1 MKFFRKLKEKLFST
15 SSKIKDG
22 LEGIIDNQS
31 IENVQEEQSKQDK
44 LDKNLSQKINENFEQ
59 KKEKTLEESHKNN
72 IKIDKTK
79 SLVSVSNKSKELP
92 NTVEKIQKTSSSKK
106 TGIFS
111 KIIKTVEK
119 VTKKRKLDDKMLN
132 EIEDLLISSD
142 IGVSTASLIV
152 EKIKKEN
159 FSKELDIKQLKQ
171 LISDEIYEI
180 MNVSDS
186 FLKIKEDQLNIW
198 LFVGVNGSGK
208 TTTIG
213 KIAKQEKDNGKKV
226 ILAAADTFRAAAVD
240 QLSIWSKRVGIE
252 MVKGEEKSDPA
263 SVVYKAI
270 EEAKLYYASNDRGK
284 MIMACGTGKTYTSLK
299 IAEAIAN
306 KKFVLY
312 MVPSLALMSQSIREW
327 KNDCEEE
334 FIAFSA
340 CSDKKVGK
348 VKSDNDQIQV
358 KLNELGYDFDER
370 NINKLFKQF
379 KNLADK
385 KKQVFE
391 EDLYAMVESEK
402 NFQKKM
408 PINLIDLSLKC
419 GQGKNAEAKL
429 KLEIFGEKKLIKEVG
444 NGPIDAIFNALK
456 ALIPNKANLIV
467 YQVNAIT
474 KGTDAQAEVN
484 VRLEEKSISVQGQGS
499 DIDTMVAS
507 AKAYINA
514 MNKLILKRKRAND
527 SKSVFQ
533 TSNEKLNK
541 HVI

>member
-31 IENVQEEQSKQDK
+31 IENVKEEQSKQDI
-44 LDKNLSQKINENFEQ
+44 LDKNLSPKLNENFEQ

-92 NTVEKIQKTSSSKK
+92 STVEKIQKTSSSKK

-270 EEAKLYYASNDRGK
+270 EEAKKSDYDLLLIDTAGRLQNKTDLMQELEKIIRVIKKQDPSAPHNCLIVLDATTGQNVISQVEVFLQSAGLTGIIMTKLDGTARGGVLV
-284 MIMACGTGKTYTSLK
+284 AVT
-299 IAEAIAN
+299 
-306 KKFVLY
+306 KKFNLPIY
-312 MVPSLALMSQSIREW
+312 RI
-327 KNDCEEE
+327 
-334 FIAFSA
+334 
-340 CSDKKVGK
+340 G
-348 VKSDNDQIQV
+348 
-358 KLNELGYDFDER
+358 LGEKIEDLETFDP
-370 NINKLFKQF
+370 KLFSR
-379 KNLADK
+379 
-385 KKQVFE
+385 V
-391 EDLYAMVESEK
+391 
-402 NFQKKM
+402 
-408 PINLIDLSLKC
+408 I
-419 GQGKNAEAKL
+419 
-429 KLEIFGEKKLIKEVG
+429 VG
-444 NGPIDAIFNALK
+444 LDNNP
-456 ALIPNKANLIV
+456 V
-467 YQVNAIT
+467 
-474 KGTDAQAEVN
+474 
-484 VRLEEKSISVQGQGS
+484 
-499 DIDTMVAS
+499 
-507 AKAYINA
+507 
-514 MNKLILKRKRAND
+514 
-527 SKSVFQ
+527 
-533 TSNEKLNK
+533 
-541 HVI
+541 

>member
-31 IENVQEEQSKQDK
+31 IENVQEEHSKQDK
-44 LDKNLSQKINENFEQ
+44 LDKSLSQKINENFEQ

-92 NTVEKIQKTSSSKK
+92 STVEKIQKTSSSKK

-270 EEAKLYYASNDRGK
+270 EEAKKSDYDLLLIDTAGRLQNKTDLMQELEKIIRVIKKQDPSAPHNCLIVLDATTGQNVISQVEVFLQSAGLTGIIMTKLDGTARGGVLV
-284 MIMACGTGKTYTSLK
+284 AVT
-299 IAEAIAN
+299 
-306 KKFVLY
+306 KKFNLPIY
-312 MVPSLALMSQSIREW
+312 RI
-327 KNDCEEE
+327 
-334 FIAFSA
+334 
-340 CSDKKVGK
+340 G
-348 VKSDNDQIQV
+348 
-358 KLNELGYDFDER
+358 LGEKIEDLETFDP
-370 NINKLFKQF
+370 KLFSR
-379 KNLADK
+379 
-385 KKQVFE
+385 V
-391 EDLYAMVESEK
+391 
-402 NFQKKM
+402 
-408 PINLIDLSLKC
+408 I
-419 GQGKNAEAKL
+419 
-429 KLEIFGEKKLIKEVG
+429 VG
-444 NGPIDAIFNALK
+444 LDNNP
-456 ALIPNKANLIV
+456 V
-467 YQVNAIT
+467 
-474 KGTDAQAEVN
+474 
-484 VRLEEKSISVQGQGS
+484 
-499 DIDTMVAS
+499 
-507 AKAYINA
+507 
-514 MNKLILKRKRAND
+514 
-527 SKSVFQ
+527 
-533 TSNEKLNK
+533 
-541 HVI
+541 

>member
-22 LEGIIDNQS
+22 LEEIIDNQS

-44 LDKNLSQKINENFEQ
+44 LDKSLSQKINENFEQ

-92 NTVEKIQKTSSSKK
+92 STVEKIQKTSSSKK

-270 EEAKLYYASNDRGK
+270 EEAKKSDYDLLLIDTAGRLQNKTDLMQELEKIIRVIKKQDPSAPHNCLIVLDATTGQNVISQVEVFLQSAGLTGIIMTKLDGTARGGVLV
-284 MIMACGTGKTYTSLK
+284 AVT
-299 IAEAIAN
+299 
-306 KKFVLY
+306 KKFNLPIY
-312 MVPSLALMSQSIREW
+312 RI
-327 KNDCEEE
+327 
-334 FIAFSA
+334 
-340 CSDKKVGK
+340 G
-348 VKSDNDQIQV
+348 
-358 KLNELGYDFDER
+358 LGEKIEDLETFDP
-370 NINKLFKQF
+370 KLFSR
-379 KNLADK
+379 
-385 KKQVFE
+385 V
-391 EDLYAMVESEK
+391 
-402 NFQKKM
+402 
-408 PINLIDLSLKC
+408 I
-419 GQGKNAEAKL
+419 
-429 KLEIFGEKKLIKEVG
+429 VG
-444 NGPIDAIFNALK
+444 LDNNP
-456 ALIPNKANLIV
+456 V
-467 YQVNAIT
+467 
-474 KGTDAQAEVN
+474 
-484 VRLEEKSISVQGQGS
+484 
-499 DIDTMVAS
+499 
-507 AKAYINA
+507 
-514 MNKLILKRKRAND
+514 
-527 SKSVFQ
+527 
-533 TSNEKLNK
+533 
-541 HVI
+541 

>member
-44 LDKNLSQKINENFEQ
+44 LDKSLSQKINENFEQ

-92 NTVEKIQKTSSSKK
+92 STVEKIQKTSSSKK

-270 EEAKLYYASNDRGK
+270 EEAKKSDYDLLLIDTAGRLQNKTDLMQELEKIIRVIKKQDPSAPHNCLIVLDATTGQNVISQVEVFLQSAGLTGIIMTKLDGTARG
-284 MIMACGTGKTYTSLK
+284 GVL
-299 IAEAIAN
+299 IAVT
-306 KKFVLY
+306 KKFNLPIY
-312 MVPSLALMSQSIREW
+312 RI
-327 KNDCEEE
+327 
-334 FIAFSA
+334 
-340 CSDKKVGK
+340 G
-348 VKSDNDQIQV
+348 
-358 KLNELGYDFDER
+358 LGEKIEDLETFDP
-370 NINKLFKQF
+370 KLFSR
-379 KNLADK
+379 
-385 KKQVFE
+385 V
-391 EDLYAMVESEK
+391 
-402 NFQKKM
+402 
-408 PINLIDLSLKC
+408 I
-419 GQGKNAEAKL
+419 
-429 KLEIFGEKKLIKEVG
+429 VG
-444 NGPIDAIFNALK
+444 LDNNP
-456 ALIPNKANLIV
+456 V
-467 YQVNAIT
+467 
-474 KGTDAQAEVN
+474 
-484 VRLEEKSISVQGQGS
+484 
-499 DIDTMVAS
+499 
-507 AKAYINA
+507 
-514 MNKLILKRKRAND
+514 
-527 SKSVFQ
+527 
-533 TSNEKLNK
+533 
-541 HVI
+541 

>member
-44 LDKNLSQKINENFEQ
+44 LDKSLSQKINENFQQ

-92 NTVEKIQKTSSSKK
+92 STVEKIQKTSSSKK

-270 EEAKLYYASNDRGK
+270 EEAKKSDYDLLLIDTAGRLQNKTDLMQELEKIIRVIKKQDPSAPHNCLIVLDATTGQNVISQVEVFLQSAGLTGIIMTKLDGTARGGVLV
-284 MIMACGTGKTYTSLK
+284 AVT
-299 IAEAIAN
+299 
-306 KKFVLY
+306 KKFNLPIY
-312 MVPSLALMSQSIREW
+312 RI
-327 KNDCEEE
+327 
-334 FIAFSA
+334 
-340 CSDKKVGK
+340 G
-348 VKSDNDQIQV
+348 
-358 KLNELGYDFDER
+358 LGEKIEDLETFDP
-370 NINKLFKQF
+370 KLFSR
-379 KNLADK
+379 
-385 KKQVFE
+385 V
-391 EDLYAMVESEK
+391 
-402 NFQKKM
+402 
-408 PINLIDLSLKC
+408 I
-419 GQGKNAEAKL
+419 
-429 KLEIFGEKKLIKEVG
+429 VG
-444 NGPIDAIFNALK
+444 LDNNP
-456 ALIPNKANLIV
+456 V
-467 YQVNAIT
+467 
-474 KGTDAQAEVN
+474 
-484 VRLEEKSISVQGQGS
+484 
-499 DIDTMVAS
+499 
-507 AKAYINA
+507 
-514 MNKLILKRKRAND
+514 
-527 SKSVFQ
+527 
-533 TSNEKLNK
+533 
-541 HVI
+541 

>member
-44 LDKNLSQKINENFEQ
+44 LDKSLSQKINENFEQ
-59 KKEKTLEESHKNN
+59 KKEKTLKESHENN

-79 SLVSVSNKSKELP
+79 SLVSISNKNKELP
-92 NTVEKIQKTSSSKK
+92 NTVEQTQKTSSSKK

-180 MNVSDS
+180 MDVSDS

-270 EEAKLYYASNDRGK
+270 EEAKKSDYDLLLIDTAGRLQNKTDLMQELEKIIRVIKKQDPSAPHNCLIVLDATTGQNVISQVEVFLQSAGLTGIIMTKLDGTARGGVLV
-284 MIMACGTGKTYTSLK
+284 AVT
-299 IAEAIAN
+299 
-306 KKFVLY
+306 KKFNLPIY
-312 MVPSLALMSQSIREW
+312 RI
-327 KNDCEEE
+327 
-334 FIAFSA
+334 
-340 CSDKKVGK
+340 G
-348 VKSDNDQIQV
+348 
-358 KLNELGYDFDER
+358 LGEKIEDLETFDP
-370 NINKLFKQF
+370 KLFSR
-379 KNLADK
+379 
-385 KKQVFE
+385 V
-391 EDLYAMVESEK
+391 
-402 NFQKKM
+402 
-408 PINLIDLSLKC
+408 I
-419 GQGKNAEAKL
+419 
-429 KLEIFGEKKLIKEVG
+429 VG
-444 NGPIDAIFNALK
+444 LDNNP
-456 ALIPNKANLIV
+456 V
-467 YQVNAIT
+467 
-474 KGTDAQAEVN
+474 
-484 VRLEEKSISVQGQGS
+484 
-499 DIDTMVAS
+499 
-507 AKAYINA
+507 
-514 MNKLILKRKRAND
+514 
-527 SKSVFQ
+527 
-533 TSNEKLNK
+533 
-541 HVI
+541 

>member
-44 LDKNLSQKINENFEQ
+44 LDKSLSQKINENFEQ
-59 KKEKTLEESHKNN
+59 KKEKTLKESHKNN

-92 NTVEKIQKTSSSKK
+92 STVEKIQKTSSSKK

-180 MNVSDS
+180 MDVSDS

-270 EEAKLYYASNDRGK
+270 EEAK
-284 MIMACGTGKTYTSLK
+284 
-299 IAEAIAN
+299 
-306 KKFVLY
+306 
-312 MVPSLALMSQSIREW
+312 
-327 KNDCEEE
+327 
-334 FIAFSA
+334 
-340 CSDKKVGK
+340 
-348 VKSDNDQIQV
+348 KSDYDLLLIDTAGRLQNKTDLMQELEKIIRVIKKQDPSAPHNCLIVLDATTGQNVISQV
-358 KLNELGYDFDER
+358 EVFLQSAGLTGIIMTKLDGTARGGVLVAVTNKFNLPIYRIGLGEKIEDLETFDP
-370 NINKLFKQF
+370 KLFSR
-379 KNLADK
+379 
-385 KKQVFE
+385 V
-391 EDLYAMVESEK
+391 
-402 NFQKKM
+402 
-408 PINLIDLSLKC
+408 I
-419 GQGKNAEAKL
+419 
-429 KLEIFGEKKLIKEVG
+429 VG
-444 NGPIDAIFNALK
+444 LDNNP
-456 ALIPNKANLIV
+456 V
-467 YQVNAIT
+467 
-474 KGTDAQAEVN
+474 
-484 VRLEEKSISVQGQGS
+484 
-499 DIDTMVAS
+499 
-507 AKAYINA
+507 
-514 MNKLILKRKRAND
+514 
-527 SKSVFQ
+527 
-533 TSNEKLNK
+533 
-541 HVI
+541 

>member
-44 LDKNLSQKINENFEQ
+44 LDKSLSQKINENFEQ
-59 KKEKTLEESHKNN
+59 KKEKILEESHKNN

-92 NTVEKIQKTSSSKK
+92 STVEKIQKTSSSKK

-270 EEAKLYYASNDRGK
+270 EEAK
-284 MIMACGTGKTYTSLK
+284 
-299 IAEAIAN
+299 
-306 KKFVLY
+306 
-312 MVPSLALMSQSIREW
+312 
-327 KNDCEEE
+327 
-334 FIAFSA
+334 
-340 CSDKKVGK
+340 
-348 VKSDNDQIQV
+348 KSDYDLLLIDTAGRLQNKTDLMQELEKIIRVIKKQDPSAPHNCLIVLDATTGQNVISQV
-358 KLNELGYDFDER
+358 EVFLQSAGLTGIIMTKLDGTARGGVLVAVTNKFNLPIYRIGLGEKIEDLETFDP
-370 NINKLFKQF
+370 KLFSR
-379 KNLADK
+379 
-385 KKQVFE
+385 V
-391 EDLYAMVESEK
+391 
-402 NFQKKM
+402 
-408 PINLIDLSLKC
+408 I
-419 GQGKNAEAKL
+419 
-429 KLEIFGEKKLIKEVG
+429 VG
-444 NGPIDAIFNALK
+444 LDNNP
-456 ALIPNKANLIV
+456 V
-467 YQVNAIT
+467 
-474 KGTDAQAEVN
+474 
-484 VRLEEKSISVQGQGS
+484 
-499 DIDTMVAS
+499 
-507 AKAYINA
+507 
-514 MNKLILKRKRAND
+514 
-527 SKSVFQ
+527 
-533 TSNEKLNK
+533 
-541 HVI
+541 

>member
-44 LDKNLSQKINENFEQ
+44 LDKSLSQKINENFEQ

-92 NTVEKIQKTSSSKK
+92 NTVVKIQKTSSSKK

-213 KIAKQEKDNGKKV
+213 KIAKQEKNNGKKV

-263 SVVYKAI
+263 SVVYIAI
-270 EEAKLYYASNDRGK
+270 EEAKKSDYDLLLIDTAGRLQNKTDLMQELEKIIRVIKKQDPSAPHNCLIVLDATTGQNVISQVEVFLQSAGLTGIIMTKLDGTARGGVLV
-284 MIMACGTGKTYTSLK
+284 AVT
-299 IAEAIAN
+299 
-306 KKFVLY
+306 KKFNLPIY
-312 MVPSLALMSQSIREW
+312 RI
-327 KNDCEEE
+327 
-334 FIAFSA
+334 
-340 CSDKKVGK
+340 G
-348 VKSDNDQIQV
+348 
-358 KLNELGYDFDER
+358 LGEKIEDLEPFDP
-370 NINKLFKQF
+370 KLFSR
-379 KNLADK
+379 
-385 KKQVFE
+385 V
-391 EDLYAMVESEK
+391 
-402 NFQKKM
+402 
-408 PINLIDLSLKC
+408 I
-419 GQGKNAEAKL
+419 
-429 KLEIFGEKKLIKEVG
+429 VG
-444 NGPIDAIFNALK
+444 LDNNP
-456 ALIPNKANLIV
+456 V
-467 YQVNAIT
+467 
-474 KGTDAQAEVN
+474 
-484 VRLEEKSISVQGQGS
+484 
-499 DIDTMVAS
+499 
-507 AKAYINA
+507 
-514 MNKLILKRKRAND
+514 
-527 SKSVFQ
+527 
-533 TSNEKLNK
+533 
-541 HVI
+541 

>member
-44 LDKNLSQKINENFEQ
+44 LDKSLSQKINENFEQ

-240 QLSIWSKRVGIE
+240 QLSIWSKRVGIH

-270 EEAKLYYASNDRGK
+270 EEAKKSDYDLLLIDTAGRLQNKTDLMQELEKIIRVIKKQDPSAPHNCLIVLDATTGQNVISQVEVFLQSAGLTGIIMTKLDGTARGGVLV
-284 MIMACGTGKTYTSLK
+284 AVT
-299 IAEAIAN
+299 
-306 KKFVLY
+306 KKFNLPIY
-312 MVPSLALMSQSIREW
+312 RI
-327 KNDCEEE
+327 
-334 FIAFSA
+334 
-340 CSDKKVGK
+340 G
-348 VKSDNDQIQV
+348 
-358 KLNELGYDFDER
+358 LGEKIEDLETFDP
-370 NINKLFKQF
+370 KLFSR
-379 KNLADK
+379 
-385 KKQVFE
+385 V
-391 EDLYAMVESEK
+391 
-402 NFQKKM
+402 
-408 PINLIDLSLKC
+408 I
-419 GQGKNAEAKL
+419 
-429 KLEIFGEKKLIKEVG
+429 VG
-444 NGPIDAIFNALK
+444 LDNNP
-456 ALIPNKANLIV
+456 V
-467 YQVNAIT
+467 
-474 KGTDAQAEVN
+474 
-484 VRLEEKSISVQGQGS
+484 
-499 DIDTMVAS
+499 
-507 AKAYINA
+507 
-514 MNKLILKRKRAND
+514 
-527 SKSVFQ
+527 
-533 TSNEKLNK
+533 
-541 HVI
+541 

>member
-31 IENVQEEQSKQDK
+31 IENVKEEQSKQDK
-44 LDKNLSQKINENFEQ
+44 LDKSLSQKINENFEQ

-79 SLVSVSNKSKELP
+79 SLVSVSSKSKELP
-92 NTVEKIQKTSSSKK
+92 STVEKIQKTSSSKK

-270 EEAKLYYASNDRGK
+270 EEAKKSDYDLLLIDTAGRLQNKTDLMQELEKIIRVIKKQDPSAPHNCLIVLDATTGQNVISQVEVFLQSAGLTGIIMTKLDGTARGGVLV
-284 MIMACGTGKTYTSLK
+284 AVT
-299 IAEAIAN
+299 
-306 KKFVLY
+306 KKFNLPIY
-312 MVPSLALMSQSIREW
+312 RI
-327 KNDCEEE
+327 
-334 FIAFSA
+334 
-340 CSDKKVGK
+340 G
-348 VKSDNDQIQV
+348 
-358 KLNELGYDFDER
+358 LGEKIEDLETFDP
-370 NINKLFKQF
+370 KLFSR
-379 KNLADK
+379 
-385 KKQVFE
+385 V
-391 EDLYAMVESEK
+391 
-402 NFQKKM
+402 
-408 PINLIDLSLKC
+408 I
-419 GQGKNAEAKL
+419 
-429 KLEIFGEKKLIKEVG
+429 VG
-444 NGPIDAIFNALK
+444 LDNNP
-456 ALIPNKANLIV
+456 V
-467 YQVNAIT
+467 
-474 KGTDAQAEVN
+474 
-484 VRLEEKSISVQGQGS
+484 
-499 DIDTMVAS
+499 
-507 AKAYINA
+507 
-514 MNKLILKRKRAND
+514 
-527 SKSVFQ
+527 
-533 TSNEKLNK
+533 
-541 HVI
+541 

>member
-44 LDKNLSQKINENFEQ
+44 LDKSLSQKINENFEQ

-92 NTVEKIQKTSSSKK
+92 STVEKIQKTSSSKK

-180 MNVSDS
+180 MDVSDS
-186 FLKIKEDQLNIW
+186 ILKIKEDQLNIW

-270 EEAKLYYASNDRGK
+270 EEAK
-284 MIMACGTGKTYTSLK
+284 
-299 IAEAIAN
+299 
-306 KKFVLY
+306 
-312 MVPSLALMSQSIREW
+312 
-327 KNDCEEE
+327 
-334 FIAFSA
+334 
-340 CSDKKVGK
+340 
-348 VKSDNDQIQV
+348 KSDYDLLLIDTAGRLQNKTDLMQ
-358 KLNELGYDFDER
+358 ELEKIIR
-370 NINKLFKQF
+370 VI
-379 KNLADK
+379 
-385 KKQVFE
+385 KKQDPSAPHNCLIVLDATTGQNVISQVEVFLQSAGLTGIIMTKLDGTARGGVLVAVTNKFNLPIYRIGLGE
-391 EDLYAMVESEK
+391 KIEDLETFDPELFSRV
-402 NFQKKM
+402 
-408 PINLIDLSLKC
+408 I
-419 GQGKNAEAKL
+419 
-429 KLEIFGEKKLIKEVG
+429 VG
-444 NGPIDAIFNALK
+444 LDNNP
-456 ALIPNKANLIV
+456 V
-467 YQVNAIT
+467 
-474 KGTDAQAEVN
+474 
-484 VRLEEKSISVQGQGS
+484 
-499 DIDTMVAS
+499 
-507 AKAYINA
+507 
-514 MNKLILKRKRAND
+514 
-527 SKSVFQ
+527 
-533 TSNEKLNK
+533 
-541 HVI
+541 

>member
-31 IENVQEEQSKQDK
+31 IENVQEEQSKQDE
-44 LDKNLSQKINENFEQ
+44 LDKSLSQKINENFEQ

-270 EEAKLYYASNDRGK
+270 EEAK
-284 MIMACGTGKTYTSLK
+284 
-299 IAEAIAN
+299 
-306 KKFVLY
+306 
-312 MVPSLALMSQSIREW
+312 
-327 KNDCEEE
+327 
-334 FIAFSA
+334 
-340 CSDKKVGK
+340 
-348 VKSDNDQIQV
+348 KSDYDLLLIDTAGRLQNKTDLMQELEKIIRVIKKQDPSAPHNCLIVLDATTGQNVISQV
-358 KLNELGYDFDER
+358 EVFLQSAGLTGIIMTKLDGTARGGVLVAVTNKFNLPIYRIGLGEKIEDLETFDP
-370 NINKLFKQF
+370 KLFSR
-379 KNLADK
+379 
-385 KKQVFE
+385 V
-391 EDLYAMVESEK
+391 
-402 NFQKKM
+402 
-408 PINLIDLSLKC
+408 I
-419 GQGKNAEAKL
+419 
-429 KLEIFGEKKLIKEVG
+429 VG
-444 NGPIDAIFNALK
+444 LDNNP
-456 ALIPNKANLIV
+456 V
-467 YQVNAIT
+467 
-474 KGTDAQAEVN
+474 
-484 VRLEEKSISVQGQGS
+484 
-499 DIDTMVAS
+499 
-507 AKAYINA
+507 
-514 MNKLILKRKRAND
+514 
-527 SKSVFQ
+527 
-533 TSNEKLNK
+533 
-541 HVI
+541 

>member
-31 IENVQEEQSKQDK
+31 IENVKEEQSKQDK
-44 LDKNLSQKINENFEQ
+44 LDKSLSQKINENFEQ

-92 NTVEKIQKTSSSKK
+92 STVEKIQKTSSSKK

-180 MNVSDS
+180 MDVSDS
-186 FLKIKEDQLNIW
+186 ILKIKEDQLNIW

-240 QLSIWSKRVGIE
+240 QLSIWSKRAGIE

-270 EEAKLYYASNDRGK
+270 EEAK
-284 MIMACGTGKTYTSLK
+284 
-299 IAEAIAN
+299 
-306 KKFVLY
+306 
-312 MVPSLALMSQSIREW
+312 
-327 KNDCEEE
+327 
-334 FIAFSA
+334 
-340 CSDKKVGK
+340 
-348 VKSDNDQIQV
+348 KSDYDLLLIDTAGRLQNKTDLMQELEKIIRVIKKQDPSAPHNCLIVLDATTGQNVISQV
-358 KLNELGYDFDER
+358 EVFLQSAGLTGIIMTKLDGTARGGVLVAVTNKFNLPIYRIGLGEKIEDLETFDP
-370 NINKLFKQF
+370 KLFSR
-379 KNLADK
+379 
-385 KKQVFE
+385 V
-391 EDLYAMVESEK
+391 
-402 NFQKKM
+402 
-408 PINLIDLSLKC
+408 I
-419 GQGKNAEAKL
+419 
-429 KLEIFGEKKLIKEVG
+429 VG
-444 NGPIDAIFNALK
+444 LDNNP
-456 ALIPNKANLIV
+456 V
-467 YQVNAIT
+467 
-474 KGTDAQAEVN
+474 
-484 VRLEEKSISVQGQGS
+484 
-499 DIDTMVAS
+499 
-507 AKAYINA
+507 
-514 MNKLILKRKRAND
+514 
-527 SKSVFQ
+527 
-533 TSNEKLNK
+533 
-541 HVI
+541 

>member
-44 LDKNLSQKINENFEQ
+44 LDKSLSQKINENFEQ

-79 SLVSVSNKSKELP
+79 SLVSVSTKSKELP

-270 EEAKLYYASNDRGK
+270 EEAKKSDYDLLLIDTAGRLQNKTDLMQELEKIIRVIKKQDPSAPHNCLIVLDATTGQNVISQVEVFLQSAGLTGIIMTKLDGTARGGVLV
-284 MIMACGTGKTYTSLK
+284 AVT
-299 IAEAIAN
+299 
-306 KKFVLY
+306 KKFNLPIY
-312 MVPSLALMSQSIREW
+312 RI
-327 KNDCEEE
+327 
-334 FIAFSA
+334 
-340 CSDKKVGK
+340 G
-348 VKSDNDQIQV
+348 
-358 KLNELGYDFDER
+358 LGEKIEDLETFDP
-370 NINKLFKQF
+370 KLFSR
-379 KNLADK
+379 
-385 KKQVFE
+385 V
-391 EDLYAMVESEK
+391 
-402 NFQKKM
+402 
-408 PINLIDLSLKC
+408 I
-419 GQGKNAEAKL
+419 
-429 KLEIFGEKKLIKEVG
+429 VG
-444 NGPIDAIFNALK
+444 LDNNP
-456 ALIPNKANLIV
+456 V
-467 YQVNAIT
+467 
-474 KGTDAQAEVN
+474 
-484 VRLEEKSISVQGQGS
+484 
-499 DIDTMVAS
+499 
-507 AKAYINA
+507 
-514 MNKLILKRKRAND
+514 
-527 SKSVFQ
+527 
-533 TSNEKLNK
+533 
-541 HVI
+541 

>member
-44 LDKNLSQKINENFEQ
+44 LDKSLSQKINENFEQ
-59 KKEKTLEESHKNN
+59 KKEKTLEESYKNN

-92 NTVEKIQKTSSSKK
+92 STVEKIQKTSSSKK

-180 MNVSDS
+180 MDVSDS
-186 FLKIKEDQLNIW
+186 ILKIKEDQLNIW

-270 EEAKLYYASNDRGK
+270 EEAK
-284 MIMACGTGKTYTSLK
+284 
-299 IAEAIAN
+299 
-306 KKFVLY
+306 
-312 MVPSLALMSQSIREW
+312 
-327 KNDCEEE
+327 
-334 FIAFSA
+334 
-340 CSDKKVGK
+340 
-348 VKSDNDQIQV
+348 KSDYDLLLIDTAGRLQNKTDLMQ
-358 KLNELGYDFDER
+358 ELEKIIR
-370 NINKLFKQF
+370 VI
-379 KNLADK
+379 
-385 KKQVFE
+385 KKQDPSAPHNCLIVLDATTGQNVISQVEVFLQSAGLTGIIMTKLDGTARGGVLVAVTNKFNLPIYRIGLGE
-391 EDLYAMVESEK
+391 KIEDLETFDPELFSRV
-402 NFQKKM
+402 
-408 PINLIDLSLKC
+408 I
-419 GQGKNAEAKL
+419 
-429 KLEIFGEKKLIKEVG
+429 VG
-444 NGPIDAIFNALK
+444 LDNNP
-456 ALIPNKANLIV
+456 V
-467 YQVNAIT
+467 
-474 KGTDAQAEVN
+474 
-484 VRLEEKSISVQGQGS
+484 
-499 DIDTMVAS
+499 
-507 AKAYINA
+507 
-514 MNKLILKRKRAND
+514 
-527 SKSVFQ
+527 
-533 TSNEKLNK
+533 
-541 HVI
+541 

>member
-44 LDKNLSQKINENFEQ
+44 LDKSLSQNINENFEQ

-79 SLVSVSNKSKELP
+79 SLVSVSNKSKEFP

-180 MNVSDS
+180 MDVSDS

-270 EEAKLYYASNDRGK
+270 EEAKKNDYDLLLIDTAGRLQNKTDLMQELEKIIRVIKKQDPSAPHNCLIVLDATTGQNVISQVEVFLQSAGLTGIIMTKLDGTARGGVLV
-284 MIMACGTGKTYTSLK
+284 AVT
-299 IAEAIAN
+299 
-306 KKFVLY
+306 KKFNLPIY
-312 MVPSLALMSQSIREW
+312 RI
-327 KNDCEEE
+327 
-334 FIAFSA
+334 
-340 CSDKKVGK
+340 G
-348 VKSDNDQIQV
+348 
-358 KLNELGYDFDER
+358 LGEKIEDLETFDP
-370 NINKLFKQF
+370 KLFSR
-379 KNLADK
+379 
-385 KKQVFE
+385 V
-391 EDLYAMVESEK
+391 
-402 NFQKKM
+402 
-408 PINLIDLSLKC
+408 I
-419 GQGKNAEAKL
+419 
-429 KLEIFGEKKLIKEVG
+429 VG
-444 NGPIDAIFNALK
+444 LDNNPF
-456 ALIPNKANLIV
+456 
-467 YQVNAIT
+467 
-474 KGTDAQAEVN
+474 
-484 VRLEEKSISVQGQGS
+484 
-499 DIDTMVAS
+499 
-507 AKAYINA
+507 
-514 MNKLILKRKRAND
+514 
-527 SKSVFQ
+527 
-533 TSNEKLNK
+533 
-541 HVI
+541 

>member
-44 LDKNLSQKINENFEQ
+44 LDKSLSQKINENFEQ

-92 NTVEKIQKTSSSKK
+92 STVEKIQKTSSSKK

-270 EEAKLYYASNDRGK
+270 EEAK
-284 MIMACGTGKTYTSLK
+284 
-299 IAEAIAN
+299 
-306 KKFVLY
+306 
-312 MVPSLALMSQSIREW
+312 
-327 KNDCEEE
+327 
-334 FIAFSA
+334 
-340 CSDKKVGK
+340 
-348 VKSDNDQIQV
+348 KSDYDLLLIDTAGRLQNKTDLMQELEKIIRVIKKQDPSAPHNCLIVLDATTGQNVISQV
-358 KLNELGYDFDER
+358 EVFLQSAGLTGIIMTKLDGTARGGVLVAVTNKFNLPIYRIGLGEKIEDLETFDP
-370 NINKLFKQF
+370 KLFSR
-379 KNLADK
+379 
-385 KKQVFE
+385 V
-391 EDLYAMVESEK
+391 
-402 NFQKKM
+402 
-408 PINLIDLSLKC
+408 I
-419 GQGKNAEAKL
+419 
-429 KLEIFGEKKLIKEVG
+429 VG
-444 NGPIDAIFNALK
+444 LDNNP
-456 ALIPNKANLIV
+456 V
-467 YQVNAIT
+467 
-474 KGTDAQAEVN
+474 
-484 VRLEEKSISVQGQGS
+484 
-499 DIDTMVAS
+499 
-507 AKAYINA
+507 
-514 MNKLILKRKRAND
+514 
-527 SKSVFQ
+527 
-533 TSNEKLNK
+533 
-541 HVI
+541 

>member
-31 IENVQEEQSKQDK
+31 IENVKEEQSKQDT
-44 LDKNLSQKINENFEQ
+44 LDKNLSQKLNENFEQ

-270 EEAKLYYASNDRGK
+270 EEAKKSDYDLLLIDTAGRLQNKTDLMQELEKIIRVIKKQDHSAPHNCLIVLDATTGQNVISQVEVFLQSAGLTGIIMTKLDGTARGGVLV
-284 MIMACGTGKTYTSLK
+284 AVT
-299 IAEAIAN
+299 
-306 KKFVLY
+306 KKFNLPIY
-312 MVPSLALMSQSIREW
+312 RI
-327 KNDCEEE
+327 
-334 FIAFSA
+334 
-340 CSDKKVGK
+340 G
-348 VKSDNDQIQV
+348 
-358 KLNELGYDFDER
+358 LGEKIEDLETFDP
-370 NINKLFKQF
+370 KLFSR
-379 KNLADK
+379 
-385 KKQVFE
+385 V
-391 EDLYAMVESEK
+391 
-402 NFQKKM
+402 
-408 PINLIDLSLKC
+408 I
-419 GQGKNAEAKL
+419 
-429 KLEIFGEKKLIKEVG
+429 VG
-444 NGPIDAIFNALK
+444 LDNNP
-456 ALIPNKANLIV
+456 V
-467 YQVNAIT
+467 
-474 KGTDAQAEVN
+474 
-484 VRLEEKSISVQGQGS
+484 
-499 DIDTMVAS
+499 
-507 AKAYINA
+507 
-514 MNKLILKRKRAND
+514 
-527 SKSVFQ
+527 
-533 TSNEKLNK
+533 
-541 HVI
+541 

>member
-1 MKFFRKLKEKLFST
+1 MKFFRKLREKLFST

-44 LDKNLSQKINENFEQ
+44 LDKSLSQKINENFEK

-270 EEAKLYYASNDRGK
+270 EEAK
-284 MIMACGTGKTYTSLK
+284 
-299 IAEAIAN
+299 
-306 KKFVLY
+306 
-312 MVPSLALMSQSIREW
+312 
-327 KNDCEEE
+327 
-334 FIAFSA
+334 
-340 CSDKKVGK
+340 
-348 VKSDNDQIQV
+348 KSDYDLLLIDTAGRLQNKTDLMQELEKIIRVIKKQDPSAPHNCLIVLDATTGQNVISQV
-358 KLNELGYDFDER
+358 EVFLQSAGLTGIIMTKLDGTARGGVLVAVTNKFNLPIYRIGLGEKIEDLETFDP
-370 NINKLFKQF
+370 KLFSR
-379 KNLADK
+379 
-385 KKQVFE
+385 V
-391 EDLYAMVESEK
+391 
-402 NFQKKM
+402 
-408 PINLIDLSLKC
+408 I
-419 GQGKNAEAKL
+419 
-429 KLEIFGEKKLIKEVG
+429 VG
-444 NGPIDAIFNALK
+444 LDNNP
-456 ALIPNKANLIV
+456 V
-467 YQVNAIT
+467 
-474 KGTDAQAEVN
+474 
-484 VRLEEKSISVQGQGS
+484 
-499 DIDTMVAS
+499 
-507 AKAYINA
+507 
-514 MNKLILKRKRAND
+514 
-527 SKSVFQ
+527 
-533 TSNEKLNK
+533 
-541 HVI
+541 